1 MSNKLIRNLFYLAG
15 SINISGTLIFS
26 KFFTNP
32 TLIETDPIVMSKFG
46 LVMIIVWGL
55 AFIAIAN
62 HFDKNKWIIGVFCL
76 EKTAYIVAWVIW
88 FANTEYNINNI
99 FEKDI
104 LAGSFYALYGLN
116 DFLFLLFFT
125 YVFFRKN

>member
-1 MSNKLIRNLFYLAG
+1 MSDKLIRNLFYLAG
-15 SINISGTLIFS
+15 FINISGTLTFS
-26 KFFTNP
+26 KFFTNT

-46 LVMIIVWGL
+46 LIMIIVWGL
-55 AFIAIAN
+55 AFIATAN
-62 HFDKNKWIIGVFCL
+62 HFGKNKWIVGVFCL
-76 EKTAYIVAWVIW
+76 EKTAYVIAWVIW
-88 FANTEYNINNI
+88 FTNTEHTINNI
-99 FEKDI
+99 FEKDV

>member
-1 MSNKLIRNLFYLAG
+1 
-15 SINISGTLIFS
+15 
-26 KFFTNP
+26 
-32 TLIETDPIVMSKFG
+32 MSKFG
-46 LVMIIVWGL
+46 LIMIIVWGL
-55 AFIAIAN
+55 AFIATAN

-76 EKTAYIVAWVIW
+76 EKTAYIIAWVIW
-88 FANTEYNINNI
+88 FANTEYTINNI

-116 DFLFLLFFT
+116 DLLFLLFFT

>member
-1 MSNKLIRNLFYLAG
+1 MSNKLIRNLLYLAG

-26 KFFTNP
+26 KFFTNT

-46 LVMIIVWGL
+46 LITIIVWGL
-55 AFIAIAN
+55 AFIATAN

-76 EKTAYIVAWVIW
+76 EKTAYITAWVIW
-88 FANTEYNINNI
+88 FVNTEHTINNI